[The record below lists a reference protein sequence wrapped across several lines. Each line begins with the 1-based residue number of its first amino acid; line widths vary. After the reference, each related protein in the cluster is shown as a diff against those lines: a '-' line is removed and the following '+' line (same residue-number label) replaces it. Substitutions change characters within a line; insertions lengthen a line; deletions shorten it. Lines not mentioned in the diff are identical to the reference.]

1 VSDIEA
7 NLRNVRTRIDAAAR
21 AAGREPSAIRLVAVS
36 KTKPASDVR
45 AAYAAGQ
52 RDFGENYVQ
61 ELSAK
66 AEALAELNDVR
77 FHFIGHLQRNK
88 AKVVAR
94 IAAAVHTVD
103 SERLAAELGKRV
115 AEAQSERTG
124 LDAFRA
130 GAGALAVLAEVNVGG
145 EAQKSGASPSDLAR
159 LLDAIDA
166 EASLRLVGLMT
177 VPPHCATRMAAR
189 RACPSSAWA

>member
-1 VSDIEA
+1 MSDIEA